1 MSVCKYCGQAAMD
14 AVTDEEATANC
25 RCYEAEQHRKL
36 EKAATEAK
44 LIIRD
49 LFGEGCAAR
58 GLVALNADV
67 IKALFSLADLMG
79 EGDVTQIAVSLPGV
93 CTVKMKLTGYAIK
106 VERVEGRK
114 YSDVA
119 GEQ

>member
-1 MSVCKYCGQAAMD
+1 MSACKYCGQAVID
-14 AVTDEEATANC
+14 AATDEEATENC

-36 EKAATEAK
+36 QKAAMEAK
-44 LIIRD
+44 DIIRD
-49 LFGEGCAAR
+49 LFGEGCAKR
-58 GLVALNADV
+58 GLVALNAGV
-67 IKALFSLADLMG
+67 IEALFSLADLMG
-79 EGDVTQIAVSLPGV
+79 NGDVTQIAVSLPGI
-93 CTVKMKLTGYAIK
+93 CTVKMKISGYAIK